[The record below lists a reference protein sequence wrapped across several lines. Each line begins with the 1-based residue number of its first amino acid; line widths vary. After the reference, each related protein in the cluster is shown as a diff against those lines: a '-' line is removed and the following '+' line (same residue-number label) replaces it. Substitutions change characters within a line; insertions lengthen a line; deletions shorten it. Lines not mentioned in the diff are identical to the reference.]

1 MTFLPIVM
9 RELRVASRRR
19 STYWVRT
26 AAALAVIIA
35 GTWLFLMMQHAP
47 PRMTATTL
55 FGVLTGAAILY
66 ALVSGVRA
74 TSDCLSSEKREGT
87 LGLLFLTDLKGYD
100 VVLGKLAA
108 NSLNAFYA
116 VAAVVP
122 VLAMP
127 LLMGGV
133 TPGEFGRMA
142 MVAVNTLFFSL
153 AVGLCVSGLCRSAN
167 SAAGLTLLTIL
178 FFSALLPGLGASLE
192 ALGKISRIHPVFFI
206 ASPGYGYYLAFD
218 SSYRVWAPVFWYS
231 LAVVQGLGW
240 LALVLASV
248 IAPRAWQDKARGGRP
263 LQWRERWRSWT
274 FGDASE
280 RTAYRHRLL
289 DANPFF
295 WLSSRARFK
304 PALVWVVLGLLAV
317 IWVGGLVK
325 FKRDWMNEGGYVGTA
340 LVLNGLLRFWFANE
354 AARQLTEERRAGTLE
369 LLLSTP
375 LEVRDILR
383 GQWLALVRQFLGPVL
398 LVLVVEWLLMFV
410 VVSSALNEDRALWV
424 SLWLGEMAMLL
435 ADLAA
440 LYWLCQWLALTA
452 RNPARAAGSSLA
464 AVLFLSWGAY
474 ALVMLVV
481 VLASVNSPQAPNP
494 GWAFFVGLWFAL
506 GMVAD
511 LGFGVWAR
519 QKLLAQFRVVA
530 QQRYA
535 PATGFWKRWFG

>member
-1 MTFLPIVM
+1 
-9 RELRVASRRR
+9 
-19 STYWVRT
+19 
-26 AAALAVIIA
+26 
-35 GTWLFLMMQHAP
+35 
-47 PRMTATTL
+47 
-55 FGVLTGAAILY
+55 
-66 ALVSGVRA
+66 
-74 TSDCLSSEKREGT
+74 
-87 LGLLFLTDLKGYD
+87 
-100 VVLGKLAA
+100 
-108 NSLNAFYA
+108 
-116 VAAVVP
+116 
-122 VLAMP
+122 
-127 LLMGGV
+127 
-133 TPGEFGRMA
+133 
-142 MVAVNTLFFSL
+142 
-153 AVGLCVSGLCRSAN
+153 
-167 SAAGLTLLTIL
+167 
-178 FFSALLPGLGASLE
+178 
-192 ALGKISRIHPVFFI
+192 
-206 ASPGYGYYLAFD
+206 
-218 SSYRVWAPVFWYS
+218 
-231 LAVVQGLGW
+231 
-240 LALVLASV
+240 
-248 IAPRAWQDKARGGRP
+248 
-263 LQWRERWRSWT
+263 
-274 FGDASE
+274 
-280 RTAYRHRLL
+280 
-289 DANPFF
+289 
-295 WLSSRARFK
+295 
-304 PALVWVVLGLLAV
+304 
-317 IWVGGLVK
+317 VGGLVK

-494 GWAFFVGLWFAL
+494 GWAFFVGLWFGL
-506 GMVAD
+506 GMLAD

-535 PATGFWKRWFG
+535 PRASFWKRWFG